1 MGEAYEQKVKR
12 GGDIMTTREATIE
25 DHRKWLKYCD
35 KKEEERLKAGYGAFD
50 APLKYVP
57 YDFKTW
63 FKIWGSR

>member
-1 MGEAYEQKVKR
+1 
-12 GGDIMTTREATIE
+12 MTTREATIE

-35 KKEEERLKAGYGAFD
+35 RKEDERLKAGYGAFD

-57 YDFKTW
+57 YGFKTW